1 MKRGSLTDLQCR
13 ILSALAGI
21 SPPWTL
27 TGGGAIVGF
36 HSPYRTTRD
45 LDLFWHGRDLIG
57 DLESEVSGRLR
68 AAGLEGKPQRRTPAF
83 VQLGVARGGE
93 SCALDLV
100 ADPAPTLTE
109 PLRREI
115 DGHEFLVD
123 TLQDLAVNKLVAL
136 LSRYELRDLADL
148 RELLRLG
155 VDLDRAL
162 LLAPKRDGGFSEM
175 TLAWVLEAYPY
186 AQYKPEPML
195 RPESL
200 VDLDAW
206 RDSLIA
212 KLKQRSD
219 PGDRV
224 CERP

>member
-36 HSPYRTTRD
+36 HAPYRTTRD
-45 LDLFWHGRDLIG
+45 LDLFWHGRDRIG
-57 DLESEVSGRLR
+57 DLDLEVSGRLM
-68 AAGLEGKPQRRTPAF
+68 AAGLAGTHKRKSPAF
-83 VQLGVARGGE
+83 VQLEVSQGGQ
-93 SCALDLV
+93 SCLLDLV
-100 ADPAPTLTE
+100 AGPAPTLDV

-123 TLQDLAVNKLVAL
+123 TLQDLAVNKLVAM
-136 LSRYELRDLADL
+136 LSRYEVRDLADL

-162 LLAPKRDGGFSEM
+162 MLAPKKDGGFSVM
-175 TLAWVLEAYPY
+175 TLTWVLEGYPY
-186 AQYKPEPML
+186 SRYQPEPML

-200 VDLDAW
+200 ADLAKW
-206 RDSLIA
+206 REWLIA
-212 KLKQRSD
+212 QLKIRSD

-224 CERP
+224 FERP

>member
-1 MKRGSLTDLQCR
+1 MSRGSLTDLQCR
-13 ILSALAGI
+13 ILGALAGI

-36 HSPYRTTRD
+36 HAPYRATRD

-57 DLESEVSGRLR
+57 DLELEVTGRLQ
-68 AAGLEGKPQRRTPAF
+68 AAGLAGAQRRKSPAF
-83 VQLGVARGGE
+83 VQLQVSRGGE
-93 SCALDLV
+93 SCVLDLV
-100 ADPAPTLTE
+100 ADPAPTLDE

-123 TLQDLAVNKLVAL
+123 TLQDLAVNKLVAM

-162 LLAPKRDGGFSEM
+162 LLAPKKDGGFSVM
-175 TLAWVLEAYPY
+175 TLTWVLEDYSY
-186 AQYKPEPML
+186 ARYRPEPML

-200 VDLDAW
+200 EDLAQW
-206 RDSLIA
+206 REWLIEQ
-212 KLKQRSD
+212 LKRRSD

-224 CERP
+224 FERP

>member
-1 MKRGSLTDLQCR
+1 MNRGSLTDLQCR

-36 HSPYRTTRD
+36 HAPYRATRD

-57 DLESEVSGRLR
+57 DLDLEVAGRLR
-68 AAGLEGKPQRRTPAF
+68 TAGLAGTQKRKSPAF
-83 VQLGVARGGE
+83 VQMEVSLGGE
-93 SCALDLV
+93 ACALDLV
-100 ADPAPTLTE
+100 ADPAPTLDK

-123 TLQDLAVNKLVAL
+123 TLQDLAVNKLIAM
-136 LSRYELRDLADL
+136 LSRFELRDLADL

-162 LLAPKRDGGFSEM
+162 LLAPKKDGGFSVM
-175 TLAWVLEAYPY
+175 TLTWVLESYPY
-186 AQYKPEPML
+186 SRYKPEAML

-200 VDLDAW
+200 VDLGVW
-206 RDSLIA
+206 RESLIA
-212 KLKQRSD
+212 QLKSRSD

>member
-36 HSPYRTTRD
+36 HAPYRATRD
-45 LDLFWHGRDLIG
+45 LDLFWHGLDLLG
-57 DLESEVSGRLR
+57 DLDLEVSGRLR
-68 AAGLEGKPQRRTPAF
+68 AAGLAGTQLRKSPAF
-83 VQLGVARGGE
+83 VQLEVSHGGE

-123 TLQDLAVNKLVAL
+123 TLQDLAVNKLVAM
-136 LSRYELRDLADL
+136 LSRFELRDLADL

-155 VDLDRAL
+155 VDLNRAL
-162 LLAPKRDGGFSEM
+162 LLAPKKDGGFSVM
-175 TLAWVLEAYPY
+175 TLTWVLEGYPY
-186 AQYKPEPML
+186 SRYKPEPML

-200 VDLDAW
+200 TDLGAW
-206 RDSLIA
+206 RESLIA
-212 KLKQRSD
+212 ELRKRSD